1 MPCENPRT
9 CPRVQS
15 AALNPLKIPR
25 SWRRPRQYL
34 VLTQAALFIILAF
47 GLVYQNFHVFPMLDA
62 DSDDGSV
69 RGKWGTAA
77 DSSDADSVTT
87 ACRADD
93 GNCPMRYAYVG
104 DGSDINCR
112 QRPLDD
118 EGGPP
123 SSFKGPQKESSVRG
137 GVQFNRHF
145 TGQYICLVKTCC

>member
-1 MPCENPRT
+1 MPCEI
-9 CPRVQS
+9 QL

-34 VLTQAALFIILAF
+34 VITTRAALSILLAF
-47 GLVYQNFHVFPMLDA
+47 GLVHQNKDIFPMLDT
-62 DSDDGSV
+62 DSDSDSV
-69 RGKWGTAA
+69 RGKWRNA
-77 DSSDADSVTT
+77 DSSDADSVNT

-93 GNCPMRYAYVG
+93 ANCPMRYAYVG

-123 SSFKGPQKESSVRG
+123 SSYIGP
-137 GVQFNRHF
+137 
-145 TGQYICLVKTCC
+145 